1 MANFLHLPYGLLLKL
16 CISYR
21 QHLIYNENLLWERL
35 CDTSLPRRDVED
47 LYDDLIDRLKA
58 WIELRMLW
66 LNEHVAAL

>member
-1 MANFLHLPYGLLLKL
+1 MKP
-16 CISYR
+16 
-21 QHLIYNENLLWERL
+21 LIYNENLLWGRL